1 MSLSYIWRNITRLY
15 HTLHR
20 SLQKASLFSADP
32 DASLIPVENQH
43 TSEHRRTDCD
53 RIFWV
58 YALTP
63 RQTIRSATYT
73 RADENFVVEIQVR
86 KFRRATFVY
95 GYYKSDICT
104 PSRQVATFRATC
116 PAVFEF
122 HLLPFL
128 LSFFSLLRESYPTKA
143 IIFSILLISGRRF
156 RAIIRQFYLFPFS
169 FLLFFCLLFIVN
181 NFVEPSRLYF
191 PI

>member
-1 MSLSYIWRNITRLY
+1 MSLSYIWRNITRPY

-43 TSEHRRTDCD
+43 TSEHRRAGCD

-128 LSFFSLLRESYPTKA
+128 LSSFFPSFVSLIQP
-143 IIFSILLISGRRF
+143 RR
-156 RAIIRQFYLFPFS
+156 LS
-169 FLLFFCLLFIVN
+169 FLSF
-181 NFVEPSRLYF
+181 
-191 PI
+191 